1 MAKKTRRNPAAR
13 AKTKAKT
20 RAKKKVKVLPK
31 QAVRRKKAK
40 AAAQRKKARREKPK
54 GLTDKIAG
62 AYHVVVDTF
71 TGTGTLRD
79 KLEKPGTS
87 ETE

>member
-13 AKTKAKT
+13 TRTKAKT
-20 RAKKKVKVLPK
+20 RTKRKVKVLPK

-40 AAAQRKKARREKPK
+40 AAAQNKKARRAKPA

-62 AYHVVVDTF
+62 AYHTVIDTF
-71 TGTGTLRD
+71 KGTDALRN
-79 KLEKPGTS
+79 KLERPGTS